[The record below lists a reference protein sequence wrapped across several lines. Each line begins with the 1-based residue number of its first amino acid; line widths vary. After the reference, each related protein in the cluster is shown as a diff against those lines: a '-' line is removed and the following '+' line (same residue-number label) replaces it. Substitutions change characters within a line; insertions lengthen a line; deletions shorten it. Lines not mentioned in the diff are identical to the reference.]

1 VLAVRRV
8 RMRWVGHRLEA
19 DAELDV
25 DPGLSLSDAH
35 DVAHNAENELAHV
48 IPRLDLVVVH
58 AYPSHDTTLSS

>member
-1 VLAVRRV
+1 MLAVRRV

-35 DVAHNAENELAHV
+35 DVAHNAENELAQV
-48 IPRLDLVVVH
+48 IPRLDLVVVP